1 MRMWTWASSRFR
13 TQFTNPIS
21 VRMKSKSHPR
31 SKLGQSKKTRSAESW
46 TLRLVSGAACAPR
59 GMAMSGRPRQS
70 PKHTRVGL
78 TSPSWLRV
86 RALAAASRRRNS
98 PRDSPGVNIAPAQ
111 AMATTDRCDIQG
123 AGGTHEVDRH
133 RGRGAAGHTGGR
145 RLGRVAA
152 PQGAQRLPPGDLP
165 PVAGDTVA
173 FAHRLRRHAVLARR
187 PPRDRAVAGSGRARG
202 VAGD

>member
-21 VRMKSKSHPR
+21 VRRKSKSHPR
-31 SKLGQSKKTRSAESW
+31 SKLGQSKKTRTAESW
-46 TLRLVSGAACAPR
+46 TLLVESVAACAPR
-59 GMAMSGRPRQS
+59 EMAMSGRPRQS

-86 RALAAASRRRNS
+86 RALAAASRQRNS
-98 PRDSPGVNIAPAQ
+98 PRDSPGVNIAPAR
-111 AMATTDRCDIQG
+111 AVATTDRYDVQG
-123 AGGTHEVDRH
+123 TGGTHEVDRH
-133 RGRGAAGHTGGR
+133 RGRGAAGRTDARH
-145 RLGRVAA
+145 LGRVAS

-173 FAHRLRRHAVLARR
+173 LAHRLRRHAVLARR
-187 PPRDRAVAGSGRARG
+187 PPSDRAIAGPGRARG